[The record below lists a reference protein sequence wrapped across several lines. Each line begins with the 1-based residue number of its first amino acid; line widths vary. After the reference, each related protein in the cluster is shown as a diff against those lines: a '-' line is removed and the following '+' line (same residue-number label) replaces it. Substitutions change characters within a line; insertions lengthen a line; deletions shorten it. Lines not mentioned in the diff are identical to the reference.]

1 MTAGSGRFANRRSRR
16 SLLAGLGAVAAGLSF
31 TGLEGCAPKA
41 AIGANG
47 EEAKLNLYN
56 WDTYTG
62 KTTLADFKS
71 ATGIDVKM
79 SLFANNDEL
88 FAKLKA
94 GNPGFDVIVPS
105 NEFVTRFR
113 LADLLMPLD
122 LAKIPNHIN
131 LMPAF
136 VNPPFDPGRR
146 WSMPYTWLVLGIGY
160 RKSKIDGV
168 PDSWKWVMDS
178 DRYKGRIGLFSE
190 SDDLI
195 ELGAKYLGHS
205 VRNIP
210 TPLIDRVAEMY
221 IRQKPNVKIF
231 HNDEG
236 QDLLL
241 AGDIDIVMEYNGDIA
256 QVMTEDPDLDF
267 VVPREGSILN
277 SDCLCIPKGAPR
289 PDNAHQ
295 FINFLLDGKNGAE
308 VYGTIKYPTPNAA
321 ALALMPPSYRDN
333 RVIFPPNAVMARCEY
348 ADFEGLERAH
358 LYDETVTRIFA
369 A

>member
-1 MTAGSGRFANRRSRR
+1 MRRGRSRR
-16 SLLAGLGAVAAGLSF
+16 SLLAGLGAAAAGLSF
-31 TGLEGCAPKA
+31 ASLDGCTPHAP
-41 AIGANG
+41 IGRNG

-71 ATGIDVKM
+71 ATGIQVKM
-79 SLFANNDEL
+79 SLFATNDEL
-88 FAKLKA
+88 FSKLKA

-105 NEFVTRFR
+105 NEYVTRMR
-113 LADLLMPLD
+113 ISDMLMPLD
-122 LAKIPNHIN
+122 HSKIPNRVN
-131 LMPAF
+131 LLPQF
-136 VNPPFDPGRR
+136 QNPGFDPGRKY
-146 WSMPYTWLVLGIGY
+146 SMPYTWLLLGIGY

-168 PDSWKWVMDS
+168 PNSWKWVMDS

-190 SDDLI
+190 ADDLI
-195 ELGAKYLGHS
+195 ELGAKYMGHS
-205 VRNIP
+205 VRDIP
-210 TPLIDRVAEMY
+210 YPMVDRIAEMY
-221 IRQKPNVKIF
+221 IRQKPNIKIF

-256 QVMTEDPDLDF
+256 QVMLEDPDLDF
-267 VVPREGSILN
+267 VVPKEGTILN

-295 FINFLLDGKNGAE
+295 FINFILDGKNGAE
-308 VYGTIKYPTPNAA
+308 ISNTILYPTPNAA
-321 ALALMPPSYRDN
+321 ALALMPDAYRN
-333 RVIFPPNAVMARCEY
+333 NTVIFPPPDQMAKCEY
-348 ADFEGLERAH
+348 ADFEGLKRAQ
-358 LYDETVTRIFA
+358 LYDETLTRIFA

>member
-1 MTAGSGRFANRRSRR
+1 MRLGRSRR
-16 SLLAGLGAVAAGLSF
+16 SLLAGLGAAAAGLSF
-31 TGLEGCAPKA
+31 AGLEGCTPRAP
-41 AIGANG
+41 IGRNG

-71 ATGIDVKM
+71 ATGIQVKM
-79 SLFANNDEL
+79 SLFATNDEL
-88 FAKLKA
+88 FSKLKA

-105 NEFVTRFR
+105 NEYVTRMR
-113 LADLLMPLD
+113 ISDMLMPLD
-122 LAKIPNHIN
+122 HSKIPNRVN
-131 LMPAF
+131 LLPQF
-136 VNPPFDPGRR
+136 QNPDFDPGRKY
-146 WSMPYTWLVLGIGY
+146 SMPYTWLLLGIGY
-160 RKSKIDGV
+160 RKSKVDGV

-190 SDDLI
+190 ADDLI
-195 ELGAKYLGHS
+195 ELGAKYMGHS
-205 VRNIP
+205 VRDIP
-210 TPLIDRVAEMY
+210 YPMVDRIAEMY
-221 IRQKPNVKIF
+221 IRQKPNIKIF

-256 QVMTEDPDLDF
+256 QVMLEDPDLDF
-267 VVPREGSILN
+267 VVPKEGTILN

-295 FINFLLDGKNGAE
+295 FINFILDGKNGAE
-308 VYGTIKYPTPNAA
+308 ISNTILYPTPNAA
-321 ALALMPPSYRDN
+321 ALALMPDSYRN
-333 RVIFPPNAVMARCEY
+333 NTVIFPPPDQMAKCEY
-348 ADFEGLERAH
+348 ADFEGLKRAQ
-358 LYDETVTRIFA
+358 LYDETLTRIFA